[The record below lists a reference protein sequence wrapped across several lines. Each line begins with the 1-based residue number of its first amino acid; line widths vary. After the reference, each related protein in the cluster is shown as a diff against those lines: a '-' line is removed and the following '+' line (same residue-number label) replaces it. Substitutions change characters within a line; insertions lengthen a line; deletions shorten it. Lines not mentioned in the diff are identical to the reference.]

1 MSNFVTNLWH
11 KTWFYKKY
19 IEINQNI
26 QNMKRRILISIIV
39 LITIFVLFKMYKV
52 WMLSRKSS

>member
-1 MSNFVTNLWH
+1 MFNFVTNLWH

-39 LITIFVLFKMYKV
+39 LITIFVLFKIYKV
-52 WMLSRKSS
+52 